1 MTPRPRL
8 TRTTRTL
15 IALLSITASSLTA
28 CSDSANPTAPVSRQA
43 NTVSERDEEGIFH
56 RFVSMG
62 TSISMGWQSEGVFAG
77 SQQQAWTS
85 QLATLAS
92 RSQSMPLVGSPG
104 CRSPFTAPLASG
116 KRLSGEGAATD
127 PGLLS
132 CASNEDGVTLP
143 AQSVAIAAAST
154 YDAMHA
160 TPETKAGDASYGRL
174 YTRVLPPNTTQLQAA
189 LDQKPKFIS
198 VEFGGNEVLNARSGV
213 AIVGATLTPLST
225 WKPQYTA
232 LTDAVANDVKR
243 GILVG
248 LLNDVGDFPSF
259 RRGKEIWADRG
270 VMAAAF
276 NIAVNADCDASENLI
291 FVPVRI
297 PTAVATGA
305 AYRARGLGQAPFSCA
320 DGGYGRQD
328 FVLTPAE
335 ANIVNELLAAM
346 NAHISAAAE
355 THGFAYMALE
365 ELYGRADLKP
375 TYSTIALMTSQ
386 TPYGF
391 AISLDGIHPSNAGH
405 AILAT
410 AAARAINARYGT
422 TIPETPAMIALR

>member
-1 MTPRPRL
+1 MTHCSRS
-8 TRTTRTL
+8 TSAARTL
-15 IALLSITASSLTA
+15 LAVLSATALSLTA
-28 CSDSANPTAPVSRQA
+28 CADSASPTSPVGRSA
-43 NTVSERDEEGIFH
+43 VAVSERDEEGIFH

-77 SQQQAWTS
+77 SQQQSWTS
-85 QLATLAS
+85 QLAMLAS
-92 RSQSMPLVGSPG
+92 RSQSMPLVASPG
-104 CRSPFTAPLASG
+104 CRAPFAAPLASG
-116 KRLSGEGAATD
+116 KRINGEGAATD

-132 CASNEDGVTLP
+132 CAPNEEGVTLP

-160 TPETKAGDASYGRL
+160 TPETKAGDVSYGRL
-174 YTRVLPPNTTQLQAA
+174 YTRVLPPHTTQLQAA

-198 VEFGGNEVLNARSGV
+198 VEFGGNEVLNARSGI
-213 AIVGATLTPLST
+213 AIVGATLTPLAT
-225 WKPQYTA
+225 WKPQYTE
-232 LTDAVANDVKR
+232 LTDAVAHDVKR

-259 RRGKEIWADRG
+259 RRGKEIWADRA

-291 FVPVRI
+291 FVPVRV

-328 FVLTPAE
+328 FVLTPTE
-335 ANIVNELLAAM
+335 ATIVNEQLAAM
-346 NAHISAAAE
+346 NAHIIATAAS
-355 THGFAYMALE
+355 HGFAYMALQ
-365 ELYGRADLKP
+365 ELYGRADVKP
-375 TYSTIALMTSQ
+375 TYSTIALMTTA

-391 AISLDGIHPSNAGH
+391 AVSLDGIHPSNSGH
-405 AILAT
+405 TILAA

-422 TIPETPAMIALR
+422 TIPETSAMIALR

>member
-1 MTPRPRL
+1 MTHRSRSTFSARTRL
-8 TRTTRTL
+8 AVL
-15 IALLSITASSLTA
+15 SGMALSLTA
-28 CSDSANPTAPVSRQA
+28 CSDSPNPTAPVARSVTA
-43 NTVSERDEEGIFH
+43 ASERDEEGIFH

-62 TSISMGWQSEGVFAG
+62 TSISMGWQSEGVVAG
-77 SQQQAWTS
+77 SQQQAWTR
-85 QLATLAS
+85 QLAMLAS
-92 RSQSMPLVGSPG
+92 RSQSMPLVAFPG
-104 CRSPFTAPLASG
+104 CRSPFVAPLSAG
-116 KRLSGEGAATD
+116 RRLSGEGAATN
-127 PGLLS
+127 PGSLS
-132 CASNEDGVTLP
+132 CAPSEEGVTLP
-143 AQSVAIAAAST
+143 AQSVAIAASST

-160 TPETKAGDASYGRL
+160 TPETKAGDASYARL

-198 VEFGGNEVLNARSGV
+198 VEFGGNEVLNARSGI
-213 AIVGATLTPLST
+213 AIVGATLTPLAT

-232 LTDAVANDVKR
+232 LTDAVAQDVKR

-248 LLNDVGDFPSF
+248 LLNNVGDFPSF
-259 RRGKEIWADRG
+259 RRGKEIWADRA

-305 AYRARGLGQAPFSCA
+305 AYRARTLGQAPFSCA

-328 FVLTPAE
+328 FVLTPTE
-335 ANIVNELLAAM
+335 AIIVNDLLAAM
-346 NAHISAAAE
+346 NAHISAAAA
-355 THGFAYMALE
+355 THGFAYMALQ

-375 TYSTIALMTSQ
+375 TYSTLAVMTSQ
-386 TPYGF
+386 APYGF
-391 AISLDGIHPSNAGH
+391 AVSLDGIHPNNAGH
-405 AILAT
+405 AILAA

-422 TIPETPAMIALR
+422 TIPETAAMIALR